1 MIFTVTFSPTL
12 DYTLRLKQLELG
24 QVNRTEEET
33 LYPGGKGINVSLVLH
48 HLGME
53 TTALGFSRWLYRAG
67 DPTPFGRSRMP

>member
-53 TTALGFSRWLYRAG
+53 TTALGFSAG
-67 DPTPFGRSRMP
+67 FTGQEILRRLAEA